1 MTLDGQYRVNSRPA
15 MLSSSEDKD
24 VRRDDW
30 AMSKGVAL
38 GVLTG
43 LLLSSLLI
51 CIAYYFDWSNMRT
64 LVHLVLD

>member
-1 MTLDGQYRVNSRPA
+1 
-15 MLSSSEDKD
+15 MLSQNEQKET
-24 VRRDDW
+24 RRDDW

-43 LLLSSLLI
+43 LVLSAVLI
-51 CIAYYFDWSNMRT
+51 CVAYYFNWNDMRT

>member
-1 MTLDGQYRVNSRPA
+1 
-15 MLSSSEDKD
+15 MLSPDENKD
-24 VRRDDW
+24 VKHDDW

-38 GVLTG
+38 GVLSG
-43 LLLSSLLI
+43 LVISALLI